1 MLDVL
6 GLDETC
12 AAVYKALLEQPQAG
26 IEELR
31 RSLRLDEDGLR
42 TSLDRLSELALVRPR
57 QGEPD
62 VYRAVDPQLGVQAV
76 IAHQQEQL
84 AAEQQRVEQL
94 RLAAVHLAAD
104 FAAIRPRRGLPDVEQ
119 LDDIDEI
126 RDRIH
131 ILVREVRDEVMTLVS
146 GGAQSAASMEA
157 ARSQDEELLRR
168 GVRMRTV
175 YLDSVRNSPETVEYA
190 TWLGELGGEI
200 RTVPALPLR
209 LMIMDRDVAIVP
221 VDGADSKAGALLL
234 AAHGPVTAMCALF
247 DRFWEEA
254 TPLGHS
260 PDRDRGR
267 DACGPTRQ
275 EAEVLRM
282 LSQGLTDETVA
293 KHLGVSART
302 ARRIA
307 AELMDE
313 LGARSRFQAGARAV
327 AKGWLS
333 GEE

>member
-31 RSLRLDEDGLR
+31 QSLRLDEDGLR
-42 TSLDRLSELALVRPR
+42 ASLDRLSELALVRPR
-57 QGEPD
+57 LGEPD

-76 IAHQQEQL
+76 IAHEQEQL

-104 FAAIRPRRGLPDVEQ
+104 FAARRPRRGLPDVEQ

-131 ILVREVRDEVMTLVS
+131 ILVREVRDEVMTLVP

-175 YLDSVRNSPETVEYA
+175 YVDSMRNSPETVEYA

-234 AAHGPVTAMCALF
+234 AADGPVTAMCALF
-247 DRFWEEA
+247 DCFWEEA
-254 TPLGHS
+254 TPLGPS
-260 PDRDRGR
+260 PDRARGR